1 MIAGHVAEVF
11 EKDTSGIASID
22 TGYTYS
28 GHPVGAAAAL
38 AALSEIR
45 RLKVHEN
52 AAARGKELLGGLK
65 GLQERFEVIGDV
77 RGEGLMCAI
86 ELVSDRASK
95 KPSAKDVPL
104 KLQQAA
110 YEDGVMI
117 RVSGNNAIFSPPLI
131 VTSDNVTKILSAVET
146 GLKAVSG

>member
-1 MIAGHVAEVF
+1 MVTPEQVPQCEATFDHGFTCQEIV
-11 EKDTSGIASID
+11 
-22 TGYTYS
+22 YT
-28 GHPVGAAAAL
+28 
-38 AALSEIR
+38 R
-45 RLKVHEN
+45 R
-52 AAARGKELLGGLK
+52 
-65 GLQERFEVIGDV
+65 
-77 RGEGLMCAI
+77 
-86 ELVSDRASK
+86 
-95 KPSAKDVPL
+95 